1 MKVLHIHAQKAHH
14 DDAFI
19 VGSREGL
26 LAMRKAIDLALD
38 NRMAAAEVSVGDG
51 EGYHVLVMLIDTD
64 EHGFPDD
71 NASVPYVAD
80 HAGENQ
86 DDAVFP
92 WHRINLDEYN
102 ALIRDESVEK

>member
-26 LAMRKAIDLALD
+26 LAMREAIDLALD
-38 NRMAAAEVSVGDG
+38 DCTAAAEVSVGDG
-51 EGYHVLVMLIDTD
+51 EGYHVLIMLIDTD

-71 NASVPYVAD
+71 DASVPYMAD
-80 HAGENQ
+80 HAAENR
-86 DDAVFP
+86 DGAVFP
-92 WHRINLDEYN
+92 WDRIDPEEYD
-102 ALIRDESVEK
+102 ALIRDASKER